1 MNINQ
6 VLGMTLMVMGVILI
20 FVMVFRSLRHTW
32 TWSLYEVWV
41 LPGITVALIA
51 VGRWLMA

>member
-20 FVMVFRSLRHTW
+20 FVMVFASFAHMWARG
-32 TWSLYEVWV
+32 LYAWV
-41 LPGITVALIA
+41 LPIITVALIV

>member
-6 VLGMTLMVMGVILI
+6 ILGITLMVMGVILI
-20 FVMVFRSLRHTW
+20 FAMVFRSLRHTW

-41 LPGITVALIA
+41 FPIITVVMIL